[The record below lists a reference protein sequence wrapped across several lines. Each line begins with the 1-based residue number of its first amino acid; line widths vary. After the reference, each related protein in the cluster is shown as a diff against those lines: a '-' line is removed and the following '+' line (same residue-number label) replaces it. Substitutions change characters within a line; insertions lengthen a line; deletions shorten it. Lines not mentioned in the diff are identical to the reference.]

1 MKKGALDGI
10 RIVDLTQF
18 ESGTVCTMTLAWL
31 GAEVI
36 KVERPKVGELNRY
49 SVVEPGID
57 TYNFIL
63 CNANKKS
70 VTLNMKSPEG
80 KEILWKLIEKGDV
93 FVENMGAGSIE
104 RLGFGYDIVHK
115 RCPQIVYAQLKGF
128 GLDGPWAEFP
138 AFDPIAQAVGGSTSI
153 NGYPDGSP
161 LQPGVD
167 LADSGAG
174 YMTALAIIAALYQRQ
189 STGVGQRIEVTM
201 QDTVIAFIRA
211 AWEQQLRNDGP
222 APRVGNGMPL
232 EDVAPANMYSCK
244 PGGKDD
250 YVHIYASR
258 APGSKQFEQLMKK
271 IGRADVLDDPRFET
285 PQSRYLY
292 KEELNQ
298 IISNWT
304 MQRTKMEAMEEL
316 CKEGIPAGANLNTE
330 DITNDPYLRKRGIIT
345 EIQHP
350 TRGSILIPTHPM
362 MMEGT
367 VPVTT
372 SPLLGEHN
380 MEIYKGLL
388 SLSNEDIQNL
398 SNKGVI

>member
-1 MKKGALDGI
+1 MNKSALDGV
-10 RIVDLTQF
+10 RIIDVTQF
-18 ESGTVCTMTLAWL
+18 QSGTVCTMTLAWL

-36 KVERPKVGELNRY
+36 KVERPKLGELNRY
-49 SVVEPGID
+49 SVTEPDID
-57 TYNFIL
+57 SYSFIT

-80 KEILWKLIEKGDV
+80 KEMLWKLIEKADV
-93 FVENMGAGSIE
+93 FIENMRPGAIE
-104 RLGFGYDIVHK
+104 RLGFGYDEVHK
-115 RCPQIVYAQLKGF
+115 RYPQVVYAQIKGF

-138 AFDPIAQAVGGSTSI
+138 AFDPIAQATGGSTSI
-153 NGYPDGSP
+153 NGYPDGTP

-174 YMTALAIIAALYQRQ
+174 YMTALAIVAALYMRK
-189 STGVGQRIEVTM
+189 STGVGQRIEVAM
-201 QDTVIAFIRA
+201 QDTVIAFIRGV
-211 AWEQQLRNDGP
+211 WEQQLRNGKP
-222 APRVGNGMPL
+222 AYRVGNGMPL
-232 EDVAPANMYSCK
+232 ENVAPANMYPCK

-258 APGSKQFEQLMKK
+258 APGSTQFEQLMKK
-271 IGRADVLDDPRFET
+271 IGRPDILDDPRFAT
-285 PQSRYLY
+285 PQSRYQY
-292 KEELNQ
+292 KEELDE

-304 MQRTKMEAMEEL
+304 MQRTKIEAMEEL

-330 DITNDPYLRKRGIIT
+330 DITNDPYLRKRGIIS
-345 EIQHP
+345 EIRHP
-350 TRGSILIPTHPM
+350 QRGSVWIPTHPM

-367 VPVTT
+367 VPVKT

-388 SLSNEDIQNL
+388 GLSEKEIKDL
-398 SNKGVI
+398 TDKGVI

>member
-1 MKKGALDGI
+1 MKEGALQGI
-10 RIVDLTQF
+10 RVVDLTQF

-49 SVVEPGID
+49 SIVEPGVD

-70 VTLNMKSPEG
+70 VTLDIKSRKGNEL
-80 KEILWKLIEKGDV
+80 LWGIIEKADV
-93 FVENMGAGSIE
+93 FIENMGPGSIE
-104 RLGFGYDIVHK
+104 RLGFGFDEVHK
-115 RCPQIVYAQLKGF
+115 RYPHIIYAQLKGF
-128 GLDGPWAEFP
+128 GLDGPWADYP
-138 AFDPIAQAVGGSTSI
+138 AFDPIAQATGGSTSI
-153 NGYPDGSP
+153 NGYSDGTP

-174 YMTALAIIAALYQRQ
+174 YMTALAIVAALYQRK
-189 STGVGQRIEVTM
+189 STGLGQRIEVAM

-211 AWEQQLRNDGP
+211 AWEQQLRTGKP

-232 EDVAPANMYSCK
+232 ENVAPANMYPCK
-244 PGGKDD
+244 PGGQDD

-258 APGSKQFEQLMKK
+258 APGSIQFEMLMKK
-271 IGRADVLDDPRFET
+271 IGRPDVLEDPRYET

-292 KEELNQ
+292 KEELDR
-298 IISNWT
+298 IISSWT

-345 EIQHP
+345 EVKHP
-350 TRGSILIPTHPM
+350 VRGIVLIPTHPM
-362 MMEGT
+362 IMEGT
-367 VPVTT
+367 VPVTR

-380 MEIYKGLL
+380 RDIYMGLL
-388 SLSNEDIQNL
+388 GLSEAEFQIL
-398 SNKGVI
+398 SDKGVV